1 MAVAQSG
8 VCLHSMHE
16 ALASIPTC
24 HKQDVVA
31 HSCKPGALEVE
42 IGGCG
47 VQGQPHLHSTFKA
60 SLSYVRLS

>member
-1 MAVAQSG
+1 VAVAQSG

-31 HSCKPGALEVE
+31 HSCNTGNRQMRARRIRSPD
-42 IGGCG
+42 
-47 VQGQPHLHSTFKA
+47 S
-60 SLSYVRLS
+60 SLTQ